1 MDRIFILIKP
11 TIYTQ
16 FSTWLVLNGIIGAL
30 FGGLTGVAEVNKRPE
45 ATVRSV

>member
-1 MDRIFILIKP
+1 MYGQNFHFNK
-11 TIYTQ
+11 TYNFQ